1 MAVNKNFVVK
11 NGLEVDTNLLVA
23 NAATNKVGIATTNP
37 RVELDVRGGIAATD
51 ISISGVGT
59 IVTLQSITGTV
70 TNLSGTN
77 LNYSGIATANS
88 ISIGAT
94 QVISNARQLQNI
106 VSLDATT
113 TATIEAA
120 IANAPNTF
128 SDLKVTGFSTFNA
141 VSAGDITLAG
151 ITTGLNVSGVGTI
164 SNLNV
169 TNLNVSGLSTFVGV
183 STFRTGLYA
192 AGIITG
198 TSFVPTSG
206 YIKAPDGTNSF
217 FIYSTTGNVSFQ
229 GTIGASQLNSASG
242 NKVVGLAG
250 SDGAFTRNVTIA
262 GIATVGGV
270 AIGAGIV
277 TASPTS
283 GIVTYYG
290 DGSKLTGIATGL
302 TASIGIQSGGTVIGA
317 GVTTINVV
325 GTGFTAET
333 TGTTANLY
341 LPPAGVS
348 LGLAIALG
356 G

>member
-23 NAATNKVGIATTNP
+23 NAATNKVGIASTGP

-59 IVTLQSITGTV
+59 IVTLQSTTGTI

-94 QVISNARQLQNI
+94 QVISNTRQLQSI
-106 VSLDATT
+106 ASLDATT

-128 SDLKVTGFSTFNA
+128 TDLTVTGFSTFNA
-141 VSAGDITLAG
+141 ISAGNVTLAG
-151 ITTGLNVSGVGTI
+151 ITTGLNAPGISTLGFIQGTNLNIIGFSTLNAVSAGNLTLSGIVTGINAPGISTFGDTTISDLLLAGITTGLNASGISTLGFVQSTNLSVSGVSTLGT
-164 SNLNV
+164 V
-169 TNLNVSGLSTFVGV
+169 QVSS
-183 STFRTGLYA
+183 
-192 AGIITG
+192 
-198 TSFVPTSG
+198 
-206 YIKAPDGTNSF
+206 
-217 FIYSTTGNVSFQ
+217 
-229 GTIGASQLNSASG
+229 
-242 NKVVGLAG
+242 
-250 SDGAFTRNVTIA
+250 
-262 GIATVGGV
+262 
-270 AIGAGIV
+270 GIV
-277 TASPTS
+277 TAVS
-283 GIVTYYG
+283 GVVTYYG

-302 TASIGIQSGGTVIGA
+302 TASIGIQSGGTVIGT

-341 LPPAGVS
+341 LPSGGVS